1 MANEPRRLSILSSHE
16 IDELFGLPNFSDDDR
31 RLYFDL
37 SAKEREAVED
47 IRTFSVAAHLVLQLG
62 YFKAKRQFFLYEQE
76 ISVLNDLRYIVT
88 QHFPARTLSSL
99 KSPSRPIRTEQQR
112 SILQLFN
119 YQLCDSEAKAAL
131 EDKAQRIAMLST
143 QPIYIFRELIQ
154 YLELHR
160 IVMPSYRYMQE
171 MIGRVVAY
179 ERTRIAQLLNTSM
192 DPLIVQQL
200 TALLQ
205 ADSGLFRV
213 SALKHEAKDF
223 SYKELRQEVARRQ
236 FFQPLH
242 EFAQQF
248 LTTAGISNESGKYYA
263 SLVKFYTTYK
273 LQRMKKETAQLYLL
287 FFAFHRFRQI
297 NDNLIEALIH
307 WVDQYEKQAKR
318 AAEEAMNNAVAS
330 ASKNLQAAGH
340 VLSLFTDDQIT
351 DDTPFSSIKEKA
363 FTLLDPEQFPLV
375 SDYLRNIAFDKTAF
389 EWSHYT
395 KLSATF
401 KRNLRQLF
409 SDLDFAGRVEDSP
422 LLEAIEFLQNLLRTD
437 KSPRQTDPSLFPT
450 EIIPKGLRRYLFRK
464 EGNTL
469 KDLDVDRY
477 EFLVYRL
484 LRNSLEAGD
493 LYVKNSNEFRR
504 FEDDL
509 ISDLRWQD
517 KEQILREISAPILL
531 APIKDTLAEFHAMI
545 EARYTAINQ
554 HITEGV
560 NKHIKVIGAAEKRR
574 WKLLYP
580 STDEPINSDFYSQLP
595 GIGIADLLWFVAGNT
610 GFLSAFTHVL
620 DRYVKHEADPR
631 EIFACIVA
639 MGTNMGLSKM
649 AEVSGLS
656 APAMA
661 GTSRNYLR
669 LETLRA
675 ANDAISN
682 ATSQLPA
689 FHLYDIQDTL
699 HSSSDGQRME
709 TQINTLNARYS
720 PKYFGLQKGVSAYTL
735 VANHVPINAKIIG
748 THEHE
753 SHYVFDLLHNNT
765 SDIKPERHSTDTHG
779 TNQVNFWILHA
790 FGYYFAPRYRDL
802 HKKMETLVGSKKPA
816 E

>member
-263 SLVKFYTTYK
+263 SL
-273 LQRMKKETAQLYLL
+273 
-287 FFAFHRFRQI
+287 I
-297 NDNLIEALIH
+297 D
-307 WVDQYEKQAKR
+307 W
-318 AAEEAMNNAVAS
+318 
-330 ASKNLQAAGH
+330 
-340 VLSLFTDDQIT
+340 
-351 DDTPFSSIKEKA
+351 
-363 FTLLDPEQFPLV
+363 
-375 SDYLRNIAFDKTAF
+375 
-389 EWSHYT
+389 
-395 KLSATF
+395 
-401 KRNLRQLF
+401 
-409 SDLDFAGRVEDSP
+409 
-422 LLEAIEFLQNLLRTD
+422 
-437 KSPRQTDPSLFPT
+437 
-450 EIIPKGLRRYLFRK
+450 
-464 EGNTL
+464 
-469 KDLDVDRY
+469 
-477 EFLVYRL
+477 
-484 LRNSLEAGD
+484 
-493 LYVKNSNEFRR
+493 
-504 FEDDL
+504 
-509 ISDLRWQD
+509 
-517 KEQILREISAPILL
+517 
-531 APIKDTLAEFHAMI
+531 
-545 EARYTAINQ
+545 
-554 HITEGV
+554 
-560 NKHIKVIGAAEKRR
+560 
-574 WKLLYP
+574 
-580 STDEPINSDFYSQLP
+580 
-595 GIGIADLLWFVAGNT
+595 
-610 GFLSAFTHVL
+610 
-620 DRYVKHEADPR
+620 
-631 EIFACIVA
+631 
-639 MGTNMGLSKM
+639 
-649 AEVSGLS
+649 
-656 APAMA
+656 
-661 GTSRNYLR
+661 
-669 LETLRA
+669 TLRA
-675 ANDAISN
+675 KSFKNAI
-682 ATSQLPA
+682 
-689 FHLYDIQDTL
+689 
-699 HSSSDGQRME
+699 
-709 TQINTLNARYS
+709 
-720 PKYFGLQKGVSAYTL
+720 
-735 VANHVPINAKIIG
+735 
-748 THEHE
+748 
-753 SHYVFDLLHNNT
+753 
-765 SDIKPERHSTDTHG
+765 
-779 TNQVNFWILHA
+779 
-790 FGYYFAPRYRDL
+790 
-802 HKKMETLVGSKKPA
+802 
-816 E
+816 

>member
-340 VLSLFTDDQIT
+340 VLNLFTDDQIT

-504 FEDDL
+504 FDDDL

-735 VANHVPINAKIIG
+735 VANHVPI
-748 THEHE
+748 
-753 SHYVFDLLHNNT
+753 
-765 SDIKPERHSTDTHG
+765 
-779 TNQVNFWILHA
+779 
-790 FGYYFAPRYRDL
+790 
-802 HKKMETLVGSKKPA
+802 
-816 E
+816 